1 MRKAWDELQEQPAR
15 TRSMMSGA
23 GQGLEGVGADDD
35 GTDEAKA
42 GVVEEQLSLELLT
55 EEHR

>member
-23 GQGLEGVGADDD
+23 GRGLEGVGVVDDE
-35 GTDEAKA
+35 TDEAKTE
-42 GVVEEQLSLELLT
+42 VVEEQLSLDLPT
-55 EEHR
+55 EERR